1 MVIRV
6 SGRGSIY
13 RRIIDMGVVTGT
25 EVEMQRAAPLGDPI
39 QIKVKGYHLTLR
51 KKEAANIKVEVD

>member
-1 MVIRV
+1 MIVRV

-13 RRIIDMGVVTGT
+13 RRIIDMGVVAGT
-25 EVEMQRAAPLGDPI
+25 EVEMQRVAPLGDPI